1 MYATVDM
8 MVAKFGLSEVISLS
22 DRERVGELNSAVVA
36 DALETATSEIEAY
49 LAGRYALPLA
59 AVPKVVAGFCC
70 DMARFSMC
78 GHGTS
83 MTDEIRKRYDA
94 AVSFFKLVARGDV
107 TLGVTPAGA
116 VPQSDD
122 AVLFV
127 PGTRVFG
134 RDVR

>member
-1 MYATVDM
+1 MLAE
-8 MVAKFGLSEVISLS
+8 AL
-22 DRERVGELNSAVVA
+22 
-36 DALETATSEIEAY
+36 DAATSEIEAY

-59 AVPKVVAGFCC
+59 SVPKVVAGFCC
-70 DMARFSMC
+70 DIARFQLC

-94 AVSFFKLVARGDV
+94 AIGFFKLVADGKV
-107 TLGVTPAGA
+107 TLGVAPAGD
-116 VPQSDD
+116 VPQSDN
-122 AVLFV
+122 AVHFV